1 MVRNMYK
8 DKLYSV
14 GRVIVARN
22 LTEHVVAAT
31 VTWDEETS
39 KLSLRYYLD
48 REPHE
53 DDEEEC
59 EIAMAELIG
68 EFPHLELAST
78 ECVRLASADDA
89 QRLEGVVFIR
99 SNGRSSQIK

>member
-1 MVRNMYK
+1 M
-8 DKLYSV
+8 DKNHLYSA

-22 LTEHVVAAT
+22 LTEHIVAAT

-53 DDEEEC
+53 DDEDEC
-59 EIAMAELIG
+59 EYAMTELIA
-68 EFPHLELAST
+68 EFPYLELAST

-99 SNGRSSQIK
+99 RREEA